1 MKYLKKFNEE
11 FEDEDR
17 DQPEYN
23 TGVNSSAI
31 LVIWSKL
38 FALKNERKIPE
49 ISNVEFGQMFQSLKF
64 ELDKLIFSM
73 LVIDNGLGL
82 SVKVIRN
89 GIKENL
95 GIFSVDDEYLVIDA
109 ILEELNKNNQSYEEI

>member
-1 MKYLKKFNEE
+1 MKHLKKFNEE
-11 FEDEDR
+11 FEDR

-23 TGVNSSAI
+23 AGAHSTAI
-31 LVIWSKL
+31 LVIWGKL
-38 FALKNERKIPE
+38 FALKKERKIPE
-49 ISNVEFGQMFQSLKF
+49 ISDVEFGQMFQSLQF

-73 LVIDNGLGL
+73 SVIDNGLGL

-95 GIFSVDDEYLVIDA
+95 GIYSVDDEDLVIDA
-109 ILEELNKNNQSYEEI
+109 ILGELNKNNQSYEEI

>member
-11 FEDEDR
+11 FEDR
-17 DQPEYN
+17 DQTEYN
-23 TGVNSSAI
+23 TGVHSTAI
-31 LVIWSKL
+31 LLIWGKL
-38 FALKNERKIPE
+38 FALKNQRKIPE
-49 ISNVEFGQMFQSLKF
+49 ISDVKFGQMFQSLQF

-73 LVIDNGLGL
+73 SVIDNGLGL

-95 GIFSVDDEYLVIDA
+95 GIYSVDDEDLVIDA